1 MFRVNP
7 AWAWAW
13 AWACDAMRYDPT
25 TAPGIHPQGVAR
37 LASGCSAGPC
47 VCVER
52 VRAGTGGP
60 LMAVANGR
68 GGARGTCR
76 GGQALMFQNGET
88 REDMALQRPW
98 PRRSVAPAWRGSAQR
113 FTSCPSRPGSGA
125 RGWPAQQFTRTW
137 LSRRLAGRRGSG
149 LRGLSALHPSL
160 PTDRSTACLIIIS
173 GCRTCRFPCSLPYSR
188 VATSPFVA

>member
-1 MFRVNP
+1 
-7 AWAWAW
+7 
-13 AWACDAMRYDPT
+13 MRCDPT
-25 TAPGIHPQGVAR
+25 TASGIHPQGVAR
-37 LASGCSAGPC
+37 LASGCSAGTS

-60 LMAVANGR
+60 LMAVANDR

-98 PRRSVAPAWRGSAQR
+98 PRRSVAPGWRGSAQR
-113 FTSCPSRPGSGA
+113 FTSCPSRLGSGA
-125 RGWPAQQFTRTW
+125 RGWPRQQFTRTW
-137 LSRRLAGRRGSG
+137 LSRRLAGGERP
-149 LRGLSALHPSL
+149 LRPFPALHPFL

-173 GCRTCRFPCSLPYSR
+173 TCRTCRFPCSPPYSR